1 MVDSKK
7 NYKFDL
13 GVQGLSAESN
23 IKVIRI
29 KEMIAYKMSSWLLNK
44 FSLSVPEEIYR
55 EYCGE
60 YAHWSE
66 IINPLT
72 PRIWL

>member
-7 NYKFDL
+7 NDKFVL
-13 GVQGLSAESN
+13 GVTGLSAESN

-44 FSLSVPEEIYR
+44 LSLSVP
-55 EYCGE
+55 
-60 YAHWSE
+60 
-66 IINPLT
+66 
-72 PRIWL
+72 

>member
-29 KEMIAYKMSSWLLNK
+29 KEMIAYKMSS
-44 FSLSVPEEIYR
+44 
-55 EYCGE
+55 
-60 YAHWSE
+60 
-66 IINPLT
+66 
-72 PRIWL
+72 